1 MLLDRPL
8 PVEEDP
14 FAEVLSQLFQVNFV
28 ISLRIWNLDCA
39 LAILHRHIQSKETK
53 GKIVVQEA
61 QHEAGA
67 PPMSLASIQVS
78 SFCQPLQCT
87 VLISPQI

>member
-1 MLLDRPL
+1 MNNQ
-8 PVEEDP
+8 EDLR
-14 FAEVLSQLFQVNFV
+14 EVLDQLFQVN
-28 ISLRIWNLDCA
+28 LTPYLDCA
-39 LAILHRHIQSKETK
+39 LAILLRNIQSKVTK

-67 PPMSLASIQVS
+67 PPMPLASIQVS